1 MSVIWIT
8 GLAASGKTA
17 LEQQVIERL
26 SARGHVDVA
35 AFDGDAVRRGLGA
48 AGQGYAWPQRLA
60 VARHIA
66 ALAATHSR
74 DGGCAVVSTISLFHE
89 IHAGNRAAGGDYFEV
104 LLECAPLL
112 RAQRL
117 AAREA
122 QTGPQVGHE
131 LAPEWPSS
139 PHLRLDSGAA
149 PVPALADA
157 LLRAWEQRHV

>member
-8 GLAASGKTA
+8 GLAASGKTTLA
-17 LEQQVIERL
+17 QQVAQRL
-26 SARGHVDVA
+26 TARGHIEVA
-35 AFDGDAVRRGLGA
+35 AFDGDAVRRSLGA
-48 AGQGYAWPQRLA
+48 AGQGYARPQRLA

-66 ALAATHSR
+66 ALAAGHSR

-104 LLECAPLL
+104 LLECAPQL

-117 AAREA
+117 AARDA

-131 LAPEWPSS
+131 LTPEWPRS

-157 LLRAWEQRHV
+157 LLRVWERRHV